1 MVVSPP
7 VPVDKRPK
15 DLQPF
20 NTTGVVQNTPEG
32 KRKRQPPVLYIQEG
46 IESST
51 SPLNTP
57 SPLQKRMALLADN
70 QPPHDFIG
78 DRVCQL
84 VGSVQWYGNV
94 ISSRMEDETTKLW
107 EVKYD
112 NSETETEERTLNQ
125 LILLKKRYE
134 REKRY
139 DPKLPATTTAPT
151 LPGTNKKKK
160 ESTAKKKAA
169 PSAKKKKTPAKPKK
183 KKPLTE
189 KQKKALE
196 ERLPPPKLLDIDGN
210 TVITNDNYT
219 GDEPYPYHVQYGDGS
234 KPLYEPIKLDD
245 HFLPKFTLPYGSIP
259 SVHLMCMLSLPDEL
273 IDTIAKRSTAYAK
286 KRTHLPIMIPVDAQ
300 EKKTSPA

>member
-1 MVVSPP
+1 MVVNSPP

-46 IESST
+46 IKSST

-84 VGSVQWYGNV
+84 VGTVQWYGNV
-94 ISSRMEDETTKLW
+94 ISSRMEDEKTKLW
-107 EVKYD
+107 KVEYD
-112 NSETETEERTLNQ
+112 NGDTEERTLNQ
-125 LILLKKRYE
+125 VIALKKQYE

-139 DPKLPATTTAPT
+139 DHEANMKLPATTTAPIT
-151 LPGTNKKKK
+151 LPGTKKKKK

-169 PSAKKKKTPAKPKK
+169 PSAKKKKKTP
-183 KKPLTE
+183 
-189 KQKKALE
+189 
-196 ERLPPPKLLDIDGN
+196 
-210 TVITNDNYT
+210 V
-219 GDEPYPYHVQYGDGS
+219 
-234 KPLYEPIKLDD
+234 
-245 HFLPKFTLPYGSIP
+245 
-259 SVHLMCMLSLPDEL
+259 
-273 IDTIAKRSTAYAK
+273 KR
-286 KRTHLPIMIPVDAQ
+286 RNH
-300 EKKTSPA
+300 